1 MASEIVARLTGLT
14 ELRQALVGLPAKLR
28 RGALRAALQAGARVI
43 RDEARRRAP
52 VLKASTFYGAS
63 ALKRNV
69 RAVGTLKKA
78 ISVRLSKLSTRRG
91 DVGVFV
97 NVRPLKNGN
106 AKIAGAKNPNDPFY
120 WRWQEFGWN
129 PASGATGGAKGAKG
143 KRTRRL
149 LARRGAAKA
158 KPGASF
164 LRNAVTGKQGEAVRT
179 IERTLGPAIQKLN
192 TKRGAA

>member
-1 MASEIVARLTGLT
+1 MASEIVARLTGLA
-14 ELRQALVGLPAKLR
+14 EVRQALLGLPAKLR

-78 ISVRLSKLSTRRG
+78 ISVRTSKASTRRG

-97 NVRPLKNGN
+97 NVRPLKNG
-106 AKIAGAKNPNDPFY
+106 GVKNPKDPFY
-120 WRWQEFGWN
+120 WRWLEFGWN
-129 PASGATGGAKGAKG
+129 PASGATGGKGAKG

-149 LARRGAAKA
+149 LAKRGAAKA

-164 LRNAVTGKQGEAVRT
+164 LRNAVTGKQGEAIRT

-192 TKRGAA
+192 TKRAAA